1 MVMREMFKTLSLD
14 CRPEGETQLLLCSS
28 LALLRNLSISSL
40 LSSAPAGSSSRAAS
54 AQTIASAYSGPMLGL
69 RGERMTGKLQL
80 QPIMLRS

>member
-40 LSSAPAGSSSRAAS
+40 LSPAPAGSSSRAAS
-54 AQTIASAYSGPMLGL
+54 AQTIASAYSGPRFGL
-69 RGERMTGKLQL
+69 RGDRLTGQL
-80 QPIMLRS
+80 QVIILRS